1 MKLSIPNSVV
11 KRMSDPITEPN
22 HPLVWVTKWVDFSSK
37 YGLGFQLC
45 NNVVGVHFND
55 NTKMIDSVVESQVK
69 YITKPPNANDGETK
83 EMVVIYE
90 LANFPAEMKK
100 KITLYKH
107 FKKFFLANKPSM
119 SKDEKTINTEF
130 LQ

>member
-1 MKLSIPNSVV
+1 
-11 KRMSDPITEPN
+11 
-22 HPLVWVTKWVDFSSK
+22 
-37 YGLGFQLC
+37 
-45 NNVVGVHFND
+45 
-55 NTKMIDSVVESQVK
+55 MIDSVVESQVK
-69 YITKPPNANDGETK
+69 YITKPPNSNDGETK

-90 LANFPAEMKK
+90 LANFPVEMKK